1 MANSPYQNLAII
13 TAEIRRQAE
22 AGAWEGAARIAAQL
36 GQHIGTAALPNATPA
51 DRIAIETALEN
62 IAAIADRAGPL
73 QEDMGRLLRAFGAPV
88 KEG

>member
-1 MANSPYQNLAII
+1 MATSPYQNLAII

-22 AGAWEGAARIAAQL
+22 IGEWDGAAGIAAQL
-36 GQHIGTAALPNATPA
+36 GRHIGTATLPAATPA
-51 DRIAIETALEN
+51 DRVAIETALEN

-73 QEDMGRLLRAFGAPV
+73 QEDIGRLLRAFGAPM